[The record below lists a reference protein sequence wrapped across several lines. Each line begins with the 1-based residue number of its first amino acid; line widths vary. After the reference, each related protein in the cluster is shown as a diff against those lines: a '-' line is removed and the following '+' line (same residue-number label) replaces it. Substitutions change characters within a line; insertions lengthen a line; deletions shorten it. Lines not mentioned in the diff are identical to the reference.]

1 MVAKQPEGRSP
12 YMPTIIETKMNM
24 THHFSSLIVRQVS
37 RLKQSGLNN
46 RQIADDILIPI
57 SEVEEILA
65 LV

>member
-1 MVAKQPEGRSP
+1 
-12 YMPTIIETKMNM
+12 MPTVIDAKLDIS
-24 THHFSSLIVRQVS
+24 HHFSSLIIRQVS
-37 RLKQSGLNN
+37 RLKQNGLNS

>member
-1 MVAKQPEGRSP
+1 MHTV
-12 YMPTIIETKMNM
+12 IESKMNF

-37 RLKQSGLNN
+37 RLKQNGLNN
-46 RQIADDILIPI
+46 RQIADDILIPL

>member
-1 MVAKQPEGRSP
+1 MAMKQPERGISH
-12 YMPTIIETKMNM
+12 MPTVIETKINI
-24 THHFSSLIVRQVS
+24 THHFSTLIVRQVN

-46 RQIADDILIPI
+46 RQIADDILIPL

>member
-1 MVAKQPEGRSP
+1 
-12 YMPTIIETKMNM
+12 MPTAIETKMNL
-24 THHFSSLIVRQVS
+24 THHFSNLIIRQVN
-37 RLKQSGLNN
+37 RLKQNGLNS

>member
-1 MVAKQPEGRSP
+1 
-12 YMPTIIETKMNM
+12 MPTVIDSKLDIS
-24 THHFSSLIVRQVS
+24 HHFSSLIIRQVS
-37 RLKQSGLNN
+37 RLKQNGLNS